1 MIRVLV
7 VHPSRLIASIIASLL
22 RERDDIAVSG
32 VETSF
37 EASIQ
42 HMKKHR
48 CHIVL
53 VAASLPNAGALEL
66 TKSIADMNPEIKILV
81 IGLPKSQSIIL
92 QYVMAGA
99 AGYVLQDV
107 SAEILLEHIR
117 AAAKDKALVSPDIAA
132 AFMAQIAELASISS
146 QERLDPAEYH
156 ELTPREL
163 EVLRLIG
170 EDLTNREIAERLYIE
185 VGTVKNHVHS
195 ILRKLDVSNRQE
207 AASHLRFIDEVEEA
221 E

>member
-1 MIRVLV
+1 VIRVLI

-32 VETSF
+32 VETSL
-37 EASIQ
+37 ETAIE
-42 HMKKHR
+42 HMRKHH

-53 VAASLPNAGALEL
+53 VAASLPNGGALEL
-66 TKSIADMNPEIKILV
+66 TKAIADMSPDVKILV
-81 IGLPKSQSIIL
+81 IGLPESQSIIL

-107 SAEILLEHIR
+107 SAESLLEHIR
-117 AAAKDKALVSPDIAA
+117 AAAKDKALISPDIAA
-132 AFMAQIAELASISS
+132 AFMTQIAELASISS
-146 QERLDPAEYH
+146 QERLDPADYH

-163 EVLRLIG
+163 EVLRLIAK
-170 EDLTNREIAERLYIE
+170 DLTNREIADRLFIE

-195 ILRKLDVSNRQE
+195 ILRKLDVSNRQQ
-207 AASHLRFIDEVEEA
+207 AASHLRFIDDVEEA